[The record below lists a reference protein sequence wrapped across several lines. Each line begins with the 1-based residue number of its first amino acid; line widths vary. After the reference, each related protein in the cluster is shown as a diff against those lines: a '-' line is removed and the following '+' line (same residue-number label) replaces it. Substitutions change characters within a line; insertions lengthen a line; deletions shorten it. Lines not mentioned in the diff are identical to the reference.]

1 MFKVYKKDSKTT
13 VINIVM
19 VDLSLTLNIFHTFF
33 SAFIV
38 DFEQLNVG
46 QSSRSSRGIHQ
57 GNLQNLFRNNNRDT
71 KKTTFCSYSSVIEV
85 VFEQVCQYLGSTCF
99 WSHAEFLM
107 HKLKVQSCKLY
118 NNKYMIASNTT
129 NSEVFKFIAVLIF
142 K

>member
-46 QSSRSSRGIHQ
+46 
-57 GNLQNLFRNNNRDT
+57 
-71 KKTTFCSYSSVIEV
+71 
-85 VFEQVCQYLGSTCF
+85 
-99 WSHAEFLM
+99 
-107 HKLKVQSCKLY
+107 
-118 NNKYMIASNTT
+118 
-129 NSEVFKFIAVLIF
+129 
-142 K
+142 